1 MQRLPLKANKKGF
14 SICDLEE
21 NVQEVVP
28 DFFGVVENRAVHLLA
43 GSKRASFR
51 FDMEDLLINDV
62 LLECLFL
69 GGLSWISPGLHLY
82 LRVVRHFEQPVSL
95 NATNV
100 LDCQN
105 DFPGLGA
112 ISNWHFSEVPGEFS

>member
-1 MQRLPLKANKKGF
+1 M
-14 SICDLEE
+14 
-21 NVQEVVP
+21 VP
-28 DFFGVVENRAVHLLA
+28 DFFRVVENRAVHLLA

-51 FDMEDLLINDV
+51 FDMEDLLVNDV
-62 LLECLFL
+62 LLECLLF

-82 LRVVRHFEQPVSL
+82 LRVVWHFEQPVSF
-95 NATNV
+95 NASNV

-112 ISNWHFSEVPGEFS
+112 VSDRHFSEVPSEFS